1 MVSVDISLRG
11 LSVAYPAS
19 RARRV
24 VALEG
29 IDAEIGAGAFLA
41 VVGPSGC
48 GKSTLLR
55 TIAGLVAPTAGTVLV
70 GGAAPRI
77 LVERHQLGVAF
88 QDHALLPWANVRD
101 NVALPFRLARRP
113 VDRARVEELIALVG
127 LAEFAHARPREL
139 SGGMRQR
146 VAIARA
152 LVMRPEVLLLDEP
165 FGALDAVTRR
175 SLNIEL
181 QRIWWAQRTTTLLI
195 THAIEEAV
203 FLADRVL
210 VLSPRP
216 GRVVADI
223 RVPFPY
229 PRERGL
235 LNSPAF
241 HAVADGIAAVLDAGA
256 VP

>member
-1 MVSVDISLRG
+1 MASVDILLRG
-11 LSVAYPAS
+11 VSVAYPAS
-19 RARRV
+19 RGRRV
-24 VALEG
+24 AALEA
-29 IDAEIGAGAFLA
+29 IDAEIGAGEFLA

-55 TIAGLVAPTAGTVLV
+55 TIAGLVTPTAGTVLV
-70 GGAAPRI
+70 GGATPRI

-101 NVALPFRLARRP
+101 NVALPFRLARRR
-113 VDRARVEELIALVG
+113 VDWARVEELIALVG

-152 LVMRPEVLLLDEP
+152 LALRPEVLLLDEP

-216 GRVVADI
+216 GRVVADV
-223 RVPFPY
+223 RVPFPH

-235 LNSPAF
+235 LNSSAF
-241 HAVADGIAAVLDAGA
+241 HAVADGIAAVLDAGP

>member
-1 MVSVDISLRG
+1 MR
-11 LSVAYPAS
+11 
-19 RARRV
+19 
-24 VALEG
+24 
-29 IDAEIGAGAFLA
+29 
-41 VVGPSGC
+41 
-48 GKSTLLR
+48 KSTPVRSWRWSDPRAGQVNPVAHHRGSCR
-55 TIAGLVAPTAGTVLV
+55 TQRRYDSCRRRR
-70 GGAAPRI
+70 AAHTRRAASARGR
-77 LVERHQLGVAF
+77 VSRSCAAAV
-88 QDHALLPWANVRD
+88 ANVRH

-113 VDRARVEELIALVG
+113 VDRARVDELIALVG

-152 LVMRPEVLLLDEP
+152 LVLRPEVLLLDEP

-175 SLNIEL
+175 SLKIEL

-203 FLADRVL
+203 SLADRIL

-223 RVPFPY
+223 RVPFAH
-229 PRERGL
+229 PRSRGL
-235 LNSPAF
+235 LNSRAF
-241 HAVADGIAAVLDAGA
+241 HEVADGIAAVLDAGA